1 MRPTR
6 NYVEDSCYHLSS
18 RMAHRALYFDDEEKG
33 RFVDMLLRTAAFSG
47 IDLLAWCVM
56 TNHFHVLVYV
66 PKARQLAD
74 GEVRERIAAFYRDV
88 RRTEK
93 LEEWDSLAKPQHA
106 LSRARL
112 KAAYLRRMWS
122 PSEFMKTLKQSYT
135 MSFNGR
141 HSHFGT
147 MWESR
152 YRAKRIA
159 RGDTAALCHA
169 AGCIDMNPYKARL
182 VADAAEYPWS
192 SLHAAYGGGRR
203 EADGYAFIYGAC
215 RSGWNAVR
223 RLHEKTLAA
232 VKAEIEAKWAE
243 ERALAAELSSSR
255 WEKLSGRRREC
266 IEPEMPPA
274 MQELLKAGDNR
285 RAANILALLSDG
297 PRRPAEL
304 RAALGISSR
313 NYFTATYLRPLVA
326 GGYIEQTRPG
336 SPNSSAQMYR
346 LTRKGANH
354 NREADSKA

>member
-1 MRPTR
+1 MRQPR
-6 NYVEDSCYHLSS
+6 DYVGDSCYHLIS
-18 RMAHRALYFDDEEKG
+18 RVAHRAFYLDDEEKG
-33 RFVDMLLRTAAFSG
+33 RFVDMLWRTAAFCG
-47 IDLLAWCVM
+47 IDVLAWCVM
-56 TNHFHVLVYV
+56 PDHFHVLVHV
-66 PKARQLAD
+66 PAAKPLSD
-74 GEVRERIAAFYRDV
+74 GEVRERIAALYRDV

-93 LEEWDSLAKPQHA
+93 LDEWDSLAKPRHA
-106 LSRARL
+106 SARAQL

-122 PSEFMKTLKQSYT
+122 PSEFMKTLKQGYT

-141 HSHFGT
+141 HSHSGT

-192 SLHAAYGGGRR
+192 SLHAACGGGRR
-203 EADGYAFIYGAC
+203 EADGYAFMYGAS
-215 RSGWNAVR
+215 RSGWSAVR

-243 ERALAAELSSSR
+243 ERALAAELSQSR
-255 WEKLSGRRREC
+255 WEKVSGRRRGCVQLET
-266 IEPEMPPA
+266 PPPA
-274 MQELLKAGDNR
+274 PELLKAGDNR
-285 RAANILALLSDG
+285 RAADILSLLAGG

-304 RAALGISSR
+304 RAALGIFSR
-313 NYFTATYLRPLVA
+313 NYFTATYLRPLVD
-326 GGYIEQTRPG
+326 GGYIEPTKPNT
-336 SPNSSAQMYR
+336 PNSPMQTYR

-354 NREADSKA
+354 